1 MEKINVIAIQEV
13 VEQVPNVLAN
23 KLSKYDYEGNTNKI
37 A

>member
-13 VEQVPNVLAN
+13 VEQVLNVLAK
-23 KLSKYDYEGNTNKI
+23 KLSKYDYEGNTKKI